1 MKYPTP
7 RIAARL
13 LPAVALCLTL
23 ASGIAAAHDRDRDHD
38 NPPNRVPEPGT
49 LVLLA
54 AGLAGMRAI
63 SRRR

>member
-23 ASGIAAAHDRDRDHD
+23 ASGIAAARDRDHD
-38 NPPNRVPEPGT
+38 DPPNSVPEPGT

>member
-7 RIAARL
+7 RIAARV

-23 ASGIAAAHDRDRDHD
+23 ASGIAAAHDRDHD
-38 NPPNRVPEPGT
+38 SPPNRVPEPGT
-49 LVLLA
+49 LMLLA